1 MKKRKKIREGT
12 HSMNVVKS
20 ELCRWVAGGANADAE
35 AESEDRCFWRVIP
48 EKGKEGGSRISQGK
62 PVGRANTSPLWGKRE
77 EVTMVK
83 IWRCWLIQWVSFHW
97 LLELSPRRS
106 VLAHW
111 LETAPEQEDLGMG
124 TRARPPSA
132 VSGDTADLQ
141 LKGKFPPDE
150 RDKGLT
156 SQATSLVQKPAYMTL
171 LYIF

>member
-1 MKKRKKIREGT
+1 MKKKKIREGT
-12 HSMNVVKS
+12 HSMNIVKS

-48 EKGKEGGSRISQGK
+48 VKGKEGGSRISRGK

-83 IWRCWLIQWVSFHW
+83 IWQCWLIQWVSFHW
-97 LLELSPRRS
+97 LLELSPPALCSLTGWRLPQSRRI
-106 VLAHW
+106 LAWVPGHV
-111 LETAPEQEDLGMG
+111 
-124 TRARPPSA
+124 PPSA

-141 LKGKFPPDE
+141 LKCKFPPDE
-150 RDKGLT
+150 REKGLT
-156 SQATSLVQKPAYMTL
+156 SQATSLVQKPAYMTV

>member
-1 MKKRKKIREGT
+1 MDNKVQTGEMVGCLGFVLKYFSKKWKKRKKIREGT

-48 EKGKEGGSRISQGK
+48 VKGKEGGSRISRGK

-83 IWRCWLIQWVSFHW
+83 IWWCWLIQWVSFHW
-97 LLELSPRRS
+97 LLELSPRGS

-124 TRARPPSA
+124 TGARPPKCCVWRHCWS
-132 VSGDTADLQ
+132 
-141 LKGKFPPDE
+141 
-150 RDKGLT
+150 
-156 SQATSLVQKPAYMTL
+156 PA
-171 LYIF
+171 